1 LRESIL
7 SVLARGELIICDGAM
22 GTMLDS
28 LGLPVGTL
36 PELWNLENPDAVKS
50 VHSAYAQAGAQIVTT
65 NTCGG
70 HRLRLKDVGLA
81 NEARRINRI
90 AAELARE
97 AVGDDVWVAG
107 SVASTG
113 HLLEPLGDLTIAAAE
128 ELYAEQVQG
137 LAEGGADIILAETH
151 FDIEESCAVV
161 RMTKEHSDLPVFCT
175 FSFNPKGRTIM
186 GLRPAIAAQ
195 RALDAGA
202 SVVGANCGDGPEAI
216 IAGLEGMQGVIDLP
230 LMAQANAGIP
240 RAGEHAAAVW
250 DVTPE
255 KMADYAEQFVKIGA
269 QIVGG
274 CCGTNPDFIAAI
286 AHRLKG

>member
-1 LRESIL
+1 
-7 SVLARGELIICDGAM
+7 VLARGELIVCDGAM

-50 VHSAYAQAGAQIVTT
+50 IHSAYAQVGAQIVTT

-70 HRLRLKDVGLA
+70 HRLRLRDVGLA
-81 NEARRINRI
+81 DQARRINRI

-113 HLLEPLGDLTIAAAE
+113 HLLEPLGMLSVAE
-128 ELYAEQVQG
+128 VEEIYAEQVQG
-137 LAEGGADIILAETH
+137 LAEGGADLILAETH
-151 FDIEESCAVV
+151 FDVEESCAVA
-161 RMTKEHSDLPVFCT
+161 RMTKAYTDLPVFCT

-186 GLRPAIAAQ
+186 GLRPAMAAQ
-195 RALDAGA
+195 RALEAGA

-216 IAGLEGMQGVIDLP
+216 IAGLEGMRGVTDLP
-230 LMAQANAGIP
+230 LMAQANAGVP
-240 RAGEHAAAVW
+240 RAGEHAAAIW
-250 DVTPE
+250 DVTPGQ
-255 KMADYAEQFVKIGA
+255 MADYAQQFVDLGV

-274 CCGTNPDFIAAI
+274 CCGTNPDFISAI
-286 AHRLKG
+286 AQRLKS